1 MDFRKQII
9 NQFSNIFQSNGQ
21 KSKDNGFGWFAILD
35 TLAGGNVLNYDKVAT
50 SELNMCLMK
59 LSLDAH
65 KHNEQRL
72 EAKKREAQNKARR

>member
-1 MDFRKQII
+1 
-9 NQFSNIFQSNGQ
+9 
-21 KSKDNGFGWFAILD
+21 
-35 TLAGGNVLNYDKVAT
+35 
-50 SELNMCLMK
+50 MK